1 MKLTDLQDDRVV
13 EVRHGRAYG
22 DRIQWNAD
30 ESFVPHRASHA
41 VNSAGRV
48 VSVTLINCLLA
59 HCIVLVTLGDV
70 DGEKGHAV
78 LLPSPDG
85 VGAVF
90 AAEDWRMQMKDLE
103 M

>member
-1 MKLTDLQDDRVV
+1 
-13 EVRHGRAYG
+13 
-22 DRIQWNAD
+22 
-30 ESFVPHRASHA
+30 
-41 VNSAGRV
+41 
-48 VSVTLINCLLA
+48 
-59 HCIVLVTLGDV
+59 V

-103 M
+103 I